1 LAMLTLASFL
11 ENTTAFMDKAELIAR
26 LKPIVSTYAQDPDAL
41 EAINEDTDFI
51 KDLKINSA
59 NLVDVILD
67 VEEEFDIEIDNQ
79 SMETM
84 LNVRASIEV
93 IQAKLLAK

>member
-1 LAMLTLASFL
+1 
-11 ENTTAFMDKAELIAR
+11 MDNGELIAR
-26 LKPIVSTYAQDPDAL
+26 LKPIVSTYAQDQNAL

-67 VEEEFDIEIDNQ
+67 VEEAFDIVIDNQ
-79 SMETM
+79 SMEKM
-84 LNVRASIEV
+84 LNVKASIEV
-93 IQAKLLAK
+93 IQSKLKEK